1 MLPQISFAL
10 IPAALQSKAQMHW
23 TQFCDRLDEPLQARL
38 DAAIK
43 VAPTECLSQLAF
55 CFAASEFIAR
65 ESIAHPDVLIELLAS
80 ADLWRSLGDC
90 GYQVFK
96 DEVATL
102 ADDKALDVCLRRHR
116 RREMMRI
123 VWRDLTRS
131 AEARYGTVRELA
143 SSAEALYE
151 TTGELSEFADTAVQ
165 LALDFH
171 YQRLVDAHGT
181 PVSKNTGEPQ
191 LMLVLGMGKLGAREL
206 NVSSDIDLIFTYSES
221 GETLGNAD
229 GKRGLSNQEF
239 FIRLGQ
245 RLVKS
250 LDAKTVDGF
259 VFRTDMR
266 LRPYGQSGPL
276 VMNFRSLEDY
286 YQTQGREW
294 ERYAMIKARPVAINT
309 AHGEVLTERMSSELR
324 EILRPFTYRHYI
336 DFSVIEALRS
346 MKEMINREVKRKGIA
361 TDVKLGRGGIREIE
375 FIVQAFQLIRG
386 GRDERLRERQVL
398 ALLNLLVVEGCLSA
412 HIGAGL
418 TAAYVFLRNLEH
430 AIQGY
435 QDRQTQALP
444 IDDIDKLRLAWV
456 MGCADWAE
464 LKVVMQ
470 GHRDL
475 VHTEFSLVVADPEVG
490 EDETAYSCD
499 DWCALWA
506 EALSSEQA
514 CELLSGAGFAKPAE
528 VLKQLQYLRKS
539 RALVSMQAS
548 SRERLDQFLAK
559 LLPALAA
566 TDDDDPV
573 ATLTRII
580 PLIEAVARRS
590 AYLVL
595 LNENPIALQQL
606 VRLCAASAHIAEKLA
621 KYPALLDELLTP
633 RTLYVPP
640 SKDLLR
646 DDLRCETLR
655 LGWDDLEEHMESL
668 RYFKL
673 AHSLRVAASEV
684 AGSLALMKVSD
695 YLTWIAEVV
704 LEHVLDLA
712 WQQLLARHGSPTRRD
727 GSVYERDFIIV
738 GFGKLGGIELGPS
751 SDLDLVFLHDADIN
765 QFTDGERSIDNQSF
779 FVRLG
784 QKIIHILNTQTLSG
798 QLYEVDMRLRPS
810 GSSGLLVSPIS
821 GFEKYEASDAWTWEH
836 QALVRARV
844 VAGNPRLA
852 ERFNRVRREV
862 LCSQRDLPTL
872 RIEVAEMREKMRA
885 HLGSGTKR
893 GGSHYLAEEKFHLKQ
908 DAGGIVD
915 IEFMVQYAVLAWA
928 HNKPELARWTD
939 NIRILE
945 TLENAAVLRSET
957 VAALIE
963 AYKAYRSAGHR
974 KALKRQSV
982 TLSGDSFAAERQRVE
997 ALWSELIEN
1006 IQNP

>member
-1 MLPQISFAL
+1 
-10 IPAALQSKAQMHW
+10 
-23 TQFCDRLDEPLQARL
+23 
-38 DAAIK
+38 
-43 VAPTECLSQLAF
+43 
-55 CFAASEFIAR
+55 
-65 ESIAHPDVLIELLAS
+65 
-80 ADLWRSLGDC
+80 
-90 GYQVFK
+90 
-96 DEVATL
+96 
-102 ADDKALDVCLRRHR
+102 
-116 RREMMRI
+116 MRI

-131 AEARYGTVRELA
+131 AEALYDTA
-143 SSAEALYE
+143 KALYE

-171 YQRLVDAHGT
+171 YQQLVEAHGL
-181 PVSKNTGEPQ
+181 PVSKNTGAQQ

-206 NVSSDIDLIFTYSES
+206 NVSSDIDLIFAYPES

-229 GKRGLSNQEF
+229 GKRELSNQEF

-250 LDAKTVDGF
+250 LDAKAVDGF

-309 AHGEVLTERMSSELR
+309 AHDNVLADRVSNELR

-398 ALLNLLVVEGCLSA
+398 SLLDLLVVEGCLSA
-412 HIGAGL
+412 SIGAGL
-418 TAAYVFLRNLEH
+418 AAAYIFLRNLEH

-464 LKVVMQ
+464 LEVVMR

-475 VHTEFSLVVADPEVG
+475 VHAEFSLVVADPEAG
-490 EDETAYSCD
+490 EADAYSCD
-499 DWCALWA
+499 AWCALWV
-506 EALSSEQA
+506 EALSAEQA
-514 CELLSGAGFAKPAE
+514 GELLSGAGFAEPAE
-528 VLKQLQYLRKS
+528 VLRQLKYLRKS

-640 SKDLLR
+640 SKDILR
-646 DDLRCETLR
+646 DDLRRETLR

-673 AHSLRVAASEV
+673 AHTLRVAASEV

-712 WQQLLARHGSPTRRD
+712 WQQLTARHGSPTRRD

-765 QFTDGERSIDNQSF
+765 QSTDGERSIDNQSF

-844 VAGNPRLA
+844 VAGDTRLA
-852 ERFNRVRREV
+852 ERFNQARRDV
-862 LCSQRDLPTL
+862 LCRERDLPKL
-872 RIEVAEMREKMRA
+872 RTDVAEMREKMRA
-885 HLGSGTKR
+885 HLGSGTER

-945 TLENAAVLRSET
+945 ALENAAVLRSET
-957 VAALIE
+957 VAALIG

-982 TLSGDSFAAERQRVE
+982 TLSGDSFAIERQRVE
-997 ALWSELIEN
+997 TLWRELIEN

>member
-1 MLPQISFAL
+1 MFAQIKFDDIPDAL
-10 IPAALQSKAQMHW
+10 RAKAQMHW
-23 TQFCDRLDEPLQARL
+23 SQFCERLSEQEQSDLS
-38 DAAIK
+38 AILESVPSK
-43 VAPTECLSQLAF
+43 YTEQLAF
-55 CFAASEFIAR
+55 VFAASEFVATS
-65 ESIAHPDVLIELLAS
+65 SIAHPSVLIELLAS
-80 ADLWRSLGDC
+80 GDLFHALPDE
-90 GYQVFK
+90 GYVAFQA
-96 DEVATL
+96 EVANL
-102 ADDKALDVCLRRHR
+102 GDDKALDVCLRRHR

-131 AEARYGTVRELA
+131 ANLNATC
-143 SSAEALYE
+143 LYQ
-151 TTGELSEFADTAVQ
+151 TTGELSLFADTAVQ

-171 YQRLVDAHGT
+171 YRQLVQAHGI
-181 PVSKNTGEPQ
+181 PTGKSSGDPQ
-191 LMLVLGMGKLGAREL
+191 VMLVLGMGKLGAREL
-206 NVSSDIDLIFTYSES
+206 NVSSDIDLIFAYPES
-221 GETLGNAD
+221 GETVIDADAPNAA
-229 GKRGLSNQEF
+229 KARTLSNQEF

-250 LDAKTVDGF
+250 LDASSVEGF

-294 ERYAMIKARPVAINT
+294 ERYAMIKARPVAINSV
-309 AHGEVLTERMSSELR
+309 HGEVLSDAVSAELR

-336 DFSVIEALRS
+336 DFSVIESLRS
-346 MKEMINREVKRKGIA
+346 MKELINREVKRKGIA

-386 GRDERLRERQVL
+386 GRDERLRERRVL
-398 ALLNLLVVEGCLSA
+398 PLLELLTQERCLPEGV
-412 HIGAGL
+412 GAQL
-418 TAAYVFLRNLEH
+418 AEAYIFLRNAEH

-435 QDRQTQALP
+435 QDKQTQALP
-444 IDDIDKLRLAWV
+444 IDNADKLRLAWV
-456 MGCADWAE
+456 MGFDDWDAFNAQ
-464 LKVVMQ
+464 MQ
-470 GHRDL
+470 VHRDL
-475 VHTEFSLVVADPEVG
+475 VRAEFTAVVADPE
-490 EDETAYSCD
+490 EQESDSEAYSCD

-506 EALSSEQA
+506 EALSDESAE
-514 CELLSGAGFAKPAE
+514 ELLCDAGFNEPAE
-528 VLKQLQYLRKS
+528 VLKKLSYLRES

-548 SRERLDQFLAK
+548 SRDRLDQFMAK

-566 TDDDDPV
+566 ADDEPV
-573 ATLTRII
+573 ATLARIV

-595 LNENPIALQQL
+595 LNENPVAMAQL

-633 RTLYVPP
+633 HTLYTPP

-646 DDLRCETLR
+646 DELRRETLR
-655 LGWDDLEEHMESL
+655 LAWDDLEEHMETL

-684 AGSLALMKVSD
+684 AGSLPLMKVSD

-712 WQQLLARHGSPTRRD
+712 WQQLVARHGSPTKRD

-751 SDLDLVFLHDADIN
+751 SDLDLVFLHDADIS
-765 QFTDGERSIDNQSF
+765 QSTDGERSIDNQSF

-810 GSSGLLVSPIS
+810 GNAGLLVSPIS
-821 GFEKYEASDAWTWEH
+821 GFEKYERDEAWTWEH

-844 VAGNPRLA
+844 VAGDCRVA
-852 ERFNRVRREV
+852 ERFDQVRKDI
-862 LCSQRDLPTL
+862 LCRQRDLPQL
-872 RIEVAEMREKMRA
+872 QSDVAEMREKMRA
-885 HLGSGTKR
+885 HLGSGVKR
-893 GGSHYLAEEKFHLKQ
+893 GDSRYLSDEKFHLKQ

-928 HNKPELARWTD
+928 HNQPELARWTD

-945 TLENAAVLRSET
+945 VLEQTGVLQGEI
-957 VAALIE
+957 VATLIE

-974 KALKRQSV
+974 KAMKRQSV
-982 TLSGDSFAAERQRVE
+982 TLSGDSFAAERQCVE
-997 ALWSELIEN
+997 TLWCELIESERE
-1006 IQNP
+1006 NP